1 MEYAAKVEK
10 DKEMGFVVSF
20 PDLPNVNAFGSTLE
34 EALVQAKDALD
45 GAMECDLELGNTFI
59 YPKTMPESEKDL
71 YPIALSPKI
80 EIAYKIFE
88 ARRGKKK
95 SQVAK
100 AAGMTPQAY
109 QRFETPAGSPS
120 VETLYRIASA
130 LGKKLEIAFV

>member
-1 MEYAAKVEK
+1 MDYAAKVEK
-10 DKEMGFVVSF
+10 DKDMGFVVSF
-20 PDLPNVNAFGSTLE
+20 PDLPNVNAFGSTQD
-34 EALVQAKDALD
+34 EALAQAKDALD

-59 YPKTMPESEKDL
+59 YPKTKPDAGKNL
-71 YPIALSPKI
+71 YSVTLSPRI

-109 QRFETPAGSPS
+109 QRFETPTGSPS
-120 VETLYRIASA
+120 VETLYRIAAA
-130 LGKKLEIAFV
+130 LGKKLEISFV